1 METMNRVCVV
11 ATPLLVLLAL
21 AAGVVGCSRR
31 PAPAASTTI
40 WSSEAPASANLTS
53 PRDAVTSYLEWTSY
67 AYLIGNSDVASHTMS
82 PEEEVRVNSYTQL
95 NKEQQRRITQ
105 ALTSF
110 KPRRASVEGTR
121 ATVGASEVWHYRYLS
136 ADGARAISETY
147 TASYEATYNLVL
159 VKPKTWVVDSVDVRS
174 LGEVK

>member
-1 METMNRVCVV
+1 MNRARLV
-11 ATPLLVLLAL
+11 ATALLVVFLP
-21 AAGVVGCSRR
+21 AAGVVGCAQPTSPVASTAASSL
-31 PAPAASTTI
+31 PAPA
-40 WSSEAPASANLTS
+40 PANLAT
-53 PRDAVTSYLEWTSY
+53 PDAAVASYLDWTSY

-95 NKEQQRRITQ
+95 NKEQQRRIAQTL
-105 ALTSF
+105 ASF

-121 ATVGASEVWHYRYLS
+121 ATLGASETWRYRYLS

-159 VKPKTWVVDSVDVRS
+159 VKPKRWIVDSVDVRS